1 LLFDM
6 LIHCISFKRGQMRRK
21 ETDYD
26 AHHTGKEIG
35 YQIKNYSMHR
45 HMSSFFT

>member
-21 ETDYD
+21 ETDYED
-26 AHHTGKEIG
+26 LHTRKEIG
-35 YQIKNYSMHR
+35 Y
-45 HMSSFFT
+45 